1 VTPQSCAH
9 LHVHS
14 EYSLLDGACKV
25 EDLAKRAAEFDQ
37 PALGLTDHGVMNGMV
52 ELHSACAKHGVKP
65 IFGCEI
71 YLVDDHAASG
81 PGKVERNH
89 LTLLAADDTGYRNLV
104 ALSSA
109 GFLEGLRR
117 GKPTLDL
124 AQIEQRSQGIVALTG
139 CLASRFCQRLLDD
152 RPADARAHADDLVR
166 IFGQDN
172 LYFEVQKNGLTP
184 QDKCNEGIVQ
194 IAREMGGKLVGTG
207 DVHYLRREDYDHHT
221 ALLCVQTKSTLAAP
235 KMTFDTNEFYLR
247 DSLEMA
253 KAFAEWP
260 EAIAS
265 TLEIAE
271 RCTVGLELD
280 KQLIPKYPTPEETS
294 ERDYLRERVI
304 EGLYL
309 RYGDPPP
316 AEALARMDMELGVI
330 DRMGFNAYFL
340 IVWDFVKFAK
350 ENGVA
355 VGPGRG
361 SAAGSIVSY
370 CLAITDVDPLR
381 YDLLFE
387 RFLNPERVS
396 MPDIDIDFSVR
407 GRERVMRYV
416 TEKYGRES
424 VAQIVTFGKMFPRA
438 ATRDAAR
445 VLGYDYGA
453 GDRLAKLI
461 PDPIMGRSPSFE
473 DCLKSGEP
481 LRKAYDEEPDARRI
495 VDVAKG
501 LEGIVRNSSIH
512 AAAVVIA
519 DRPLTD
525 IVPLQLADAGIGE
538 DGERS
543 FRTVTQFSMKP
554 IEQIGLLKMD
564 FLGLR
569 NLDVI
574 EDALDIIER
583 SSGTRPDMSTLL
595 LDDARTYEMLTKG
608 DSIGVFQFESEG
620 MREALKKVRPDE
632 FNDLVALNALY
643 RPGAMDQIPVY
654 ARGKH
659 NPQAISY
666 PDERLRPILESS
678 MGVILYQEQAM
689 QISKEIAGFS
699 GAKADDLRKA
709 IGKKNREAMAA
720 LKPEFVEGCKAS
732 GTSPQ
737 VIDLLW
743 QTNEKSA
750 DYSFN
755 KSHAACYGLI
765 AYRTA
770 WLKANYT
777 AEYMAALISSVM
789 STKDKVPF
797 FVARCEE
804 MGIEILPPDVNLSD
818 HEFTVVEGNIRFG
831 LDAVKGV
838 GYQAV
843 EAIKQARD
851 GSPPAQ
857 PFASL
862 WDFCER
868 VDSRAVNKKAIEA
881 LIKCGALGSTGATR
895 KGMLSVLEAA
905 QAAGQKAQQDALVG
919 QGSIFDIEPSA
930 PAGGANGI
938 GGIDGPGMGL
948 DGSAARTGA
957 AAGIFKLSHPPI
969 PSEEFDQPELL
980 AVEKEAIGLFISA
993 HPLKPMR
1000 EALRARADCSLAALA
1015 NRKDK
1020 DWVTVGGI
1028 ITESKRIRTRNGD
1041 HMMFAT
1047 LDDLE
1052 GAVEILVFGKALA
1065 EHEAALAVDQVVLI
1079 RGRVD
1084 HKEAGKTCVVVQSVE
1099 QFAPSEQEIEQA
1111 NSAAQANSVAQAA
1124 ASQPVLLQV
1133 DAARLPASAIDD
1145 VKDIIET
1152 HSGPAEVILEMIT
1165 SAGTRV
1171 LRLGEAYRV
1180 QHTPGVRAELEAALA
1195 PTAALAATG

>member
-1 VTPQSCAH
+1 
-9 LHVHS
+9 
-14 EYSLLDGACKV
+14 
-25 EDLAKRAAEFDQ
+25 
-37 PALGLTDHGVMNGMV
+37 M
-52 ELHSACAKHGVKP
+52 
-65 IFGCEI
+65 I
-71 YLVDDHAASG
+71 
-81 PGKVERNH
+81 
-89 LTLLAADDTGYRNLV
+89 
-104 ALSSA
+104 
-109 GFLEGLRR
+109 
-117 GKPTLDL
+117 
-124 AQIEQRSQGIVALTG
+124 ALTG
-139 CLASRFCQRLLDD
+139 CLASRFCQRLTED
-152 RPADARAHADDLVR
+152 RPGDARAHADELLGV
-166 IFGQDN
+166 FGPEN
-172 LYFEVQKNGLTP
+172 VYFELQKNGLAV
-184 QDKCNEGIVQ
+184 QEKCNEGIER
-194 IAREMGGKLVGTG
+194 IAREVGGRLVGTG

-235 KMTFDTNEFYLR
+235 KLTFDTNEFYLR
-247 DSLEMA
+247 DSAEMVE
-253 KAFAEWP
+253 AFARWP

-265 TLEIAE
+265 TVEIAE
-271 RCTVGLELD
+271 RCSVELELG
-280 KQLIPKYPTPEETS
+280 KQLIPRFPTPEGIS
-294 ERDYLRERVI
+294 EGEFLRARVQ
-304 EGLYL
+304 EGLRA

-316 AEALARMDMELGVI
+316 AQAVERMEMELGVI
-330 DRMGFNAYFL
+330 ERMGFNAYFL
-340 IVWDFVKFAK
+340 IVWDFVKYAK
-350 ENGVA
+350 EHGIA

-361 SAAGSIVSY
+361 SAAGSLVSY
-370 CLAITDVDPLR
+370 CLQITDVDPLR
-381 YDLLFE
+381 YELLFE

-416 TEKYGRES
+416 TDKYGRES
-424 VAQIVTFGKMFPRA
+424 VAQIVTFGKMLPRA

-445 VLGYDYGA
+445 VLGFDYGA

-461 PDPIMGRSPSFE
+461 PDPVMGRAPSFE
-473 DCLKSGEP
+473 ECLKAGEQ

-495 VDVAKG
+495 IDTARG

-525 IVPLQLADAGIGE
+525 IVPLQLADAGAGGS
-538 DGERS
+538 GERS
-543 FRTVTQFSMKP
+543 YRTVTQFSMKP
-554 IEQIGLLKMD
+554 IEEIGLLKMD

-583 SSGTRPDMSTLL
+583 STGERPDMSELA
-595 LDDARTYEMLTKG
+595 LDDAETYEMLARG

-654 ARGKH
+654 AKGKR
-659 NPQAISY
+659 NPETISY
-666 PDERLRPILESS
+666 PDERLRSILESS
-678 MGVILYQEQAM
+678 KGVILYQEQAM
-689 QISKEIAGFS
+689 QIAKELAGFS

-709 IGKKNREAMAA
+709 IGKKNRQAMAA
-720 LKPEFVEGCKAS
+720 LKSEFVEGCRAS
-732 GTSPQ
+732 GTRPE
-737 VIDLLW
+737 VIEFLW

-818 HEFTVVEGNIRFG
+818 HEFTVVDGNIRFG

-843 EAIKQARD
+843 EAIKRARED
-851 GSPPAQ
+851 LSPAPRGESGPAHPGAGGT
-857 PFASL
+857 PFTSL

-868 VDSRAVNKKAIEA
+868 VDNRAVNKKAIEA

-895 KGMLSVLEAA
+895 KGMLFVLEQA
-905 QAAGQKAQQDALVG
+905 QAAGQKSQQDAEIG
-919 QGSIFDIEPSA
+919 QGSIFDLDG
-930 PAGGANGI
+930 AGEAGAAFTAAGA
-938 GGIDGPGMGL
+938 GPGPGAGL
-948 DGSAARTGA
+948 MRP
-957 AAGIFKLSHPPI
+957 SHPPI
-969 PSEEFDQPELL
+969 PAEEFEQAELL
-980 AVEKEAIGLFISA
+980 AAEKEAIGLFVSA
-993 HPLKPMR
+993 HPLKPVR
-1000 EALRARADCSLAALA
+1000 EALRARADCPLAALA
-1015 NRKDK
+1015 ERRDK

-1028 ITESKRIRTRNGD
+1028 VTEAKRIRTRSGD
-1041 HMMFAT
+1041 YMMFAT

-1052 GAVEILVFGKALA
+1052 GSVELLVFGKALA
-1065 EHEAALAVDQVVLI
+1065 EHEAALAVDQVLLV

-1084 HKEAGKTCVVVQSVE
+1084 HKEAGKTCLVVQAAE
-1099 QFAPSEQEIEQA
+1099 AFQPTQQEIERA
-1111 NSAAQANSVAQAA
+1111 GAPSASSARVKGIPSTPSTPHTQP
-1124 ASQPVLLQV
+1124 ASTDAIHLRV
-1133 DAARLPASAIDD
+1133 DATRLPASF
-1145 VKDIIET
+1145 IEDLK
-1152 HSGPAEVILEMIT
+1152 HLIESHPGPVELVLEM
-1165 SAGTRV
+1165 ATRTGARR
-1171 LRLGEAYRV
+1171 LRLGDAYRV
-1180 QHTPGVRAELEAALA
+1180 APTPILHAELQQIIA
-1195 PTAALAATG
+1195 PALAAA